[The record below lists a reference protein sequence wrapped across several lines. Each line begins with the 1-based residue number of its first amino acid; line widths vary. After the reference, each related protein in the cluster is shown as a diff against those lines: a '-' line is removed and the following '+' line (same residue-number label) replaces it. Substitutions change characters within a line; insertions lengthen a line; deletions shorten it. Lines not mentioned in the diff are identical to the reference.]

1 MYVQQSKL
9 HFMHAIKLGYAPES
23 FTNVWTVNENREHD
37 YQLQNNNEFVLPAP
51 RIEFLK
57 KQPIYTLPHEW
68 NKIGD
73 IRFQHNK
80 TTFRIE
86 LKNNLFN
93 QLNEEQ

>member
-1 MYVQQSKL
+1 
-9 HFMHAIKLGYAPES
+9 MHAIKLGYAPES
-23 FTNVWTVNENREHD
+23 FTNVWTVNENRAHD
-37 YQLQNNNEFVLPAP
+37 YQLRNNNEFVLPAP

-73 IRFQHNK
+73 NR

-86 LKNNLFN
+86 LKNYLFN